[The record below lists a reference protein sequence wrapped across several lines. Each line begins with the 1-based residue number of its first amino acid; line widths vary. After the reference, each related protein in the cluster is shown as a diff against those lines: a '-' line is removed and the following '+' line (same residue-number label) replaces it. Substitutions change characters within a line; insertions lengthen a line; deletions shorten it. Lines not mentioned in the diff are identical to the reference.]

1 MALFD
6 SFRAARWIRTFNLV
20 LQAVLFLTL
29 CLGLNYLA
37 RNHAWGRYDL
47 TKYRRFS
54 LSAETLSWIQQ
65 LKQPVRIVVS
75 VSEENDS
82 PEIRGLL
89 NEYAHATEANP
100 AGKIT
105 VEYLD
110 VYQNRGK
117 AERLGIEQTDVIVL
131 LCGEKPRIL
140 PIRELY
146 RVDKGVKVAFQG
158 EQAVTA
164 ALLDVSSP
172 TRKKIYFLS
181 GHAELS
187 PTDTDP
193 RRGLSVVRDEL
204 RLRNFEVDALNLDIA
219 RKIPDDASLLISVNP
234 QSRFSPFE
242 QELLRQYLNAKA
254 GRLIL
259 FLPPGQPSFGLDDL
273 LLDWGVIVDNDLVCD
288 TGPTNLTEE
297 GQLIIWAYV
306 PHPITQTLLNNNM
319 PLRFGPARS
328 VWPVG
333 NAEGTGLKAV
343 TVAATSTTA
352 WGEVSYRDRNR
363 LPEYNPGVDI
373 KARRGMDPADR
384 LGLVVASERVAVRGN
399 LPFTVPRGRLVV
411 FGTGDLIGNDRFANF
426 GSQNIFLNAV
436 NWTVDRDTQLN
447 ITARPIEQFQLS
459 LSAADFVKLRYSLLL
474 ALPSA
479 VAVLGFLVYWNRRH

>member
-20 LQAVLFLTL
+20 LQAILFLTL

-65 LKQPVRIVVS
+65 LKQPVHIVVS

-117 AERLGIEQTDVIVL
+117 AERLGIEQSDVIVL

-187 PTDTDP
+187 PTDTEP

-204 RLRNFEVDALNLDIA
+204 RLRNFEVDGLNIDIA

-242 QELLRQYLNAKA
+242 QEQLRQYLNAKA

-297 GQLIIWAYV
+297 GDLIIWAYV
-306 PHPITQTLLNNNM
+306 PHPITQTLLDNKM
-319 PLRFGPARS
+319 PLRIGPSRS

-373 KARRGMDPADR
+373 KARRGIEPADR
-384 LGLVVASERVAVRGN
+384 LGVVVASERVAIRGN

-411 FGTGDLIGNDRFANF
+411 FGTGDLIGNGRFASF

-447 ITARPIEQFQLS
+447 IAARPIEQFQLS

>member
-6 SFRAARWIRTFNLV
+6 SFRAARWVRTVNLV
-20 LQAVLFLTL
+20 LQAILFLTL

-65 LKQPVRIVVS
+65 LKQPVKIVVS

-105 VEYLD
+105 VQYLD
-110 VYQNRGK
+110 VYQDRGK
-117 AERLGIEQTDVIVL
+117 AERLGIDQTDVIVL
-131 LCGEKPRIL
+131 LCSDKPRIL

-146 RVDKGVKVAFQG
+146 RVDKGVKIAFQG
-158 EQAVTA
+158 EQVVTA

-181 GHAELS
+181 GHAEWS
-187 PTDTDP
+187 PTDTEP

-204 RLRNFEVDALNLDIA
+204 RLRNFDVDALNIDIT
-219 RKIPDDASLLISVNP
+219 RKIPDDASLLISVHP

-288 TGPTNLTEE
+288 TGPVNLTEE
-297 GQLIIWAYV
+297 GDLIIWAFV
-306 PHPITQTLLNNNM
+306 PHPITQTLLDNKM
-319 PLRFGPARS
+319 ELRIGPARS

-343 TVAATSTTA
+343 SVAATSTTA
-352 WGEVSYRDRNR
+352 WGEVSYRERNR

-373 KARRGMDPADR
+373 KARRGMEPPDR
-384 LGLVVASERVAVRGN
+384 LGVVVASERVAVRG

-411 FGTGDLIGNDRFANF
+411 FGTGDLIGNARFANF
-426 GSQNIFLNAV
+426 GSQNIFLSAV

-447 ITARPIEQFQLS
+447 IAARPIEQFQLS
-459 LSAADFVKLRYSLLL
+459 LSASDFVKLRYSLLL